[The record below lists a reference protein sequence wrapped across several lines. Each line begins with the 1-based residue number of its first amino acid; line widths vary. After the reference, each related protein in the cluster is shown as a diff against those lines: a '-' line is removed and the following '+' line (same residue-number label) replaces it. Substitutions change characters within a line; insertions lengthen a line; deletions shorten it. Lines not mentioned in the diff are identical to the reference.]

1 MLKNN
6 TNTEGQMLR
15 IERLRQ
21 GKELKEV
28 AGRICSI
35 STLSKIERGK
45 QKVDSDML
53 VDLYKELGIIYEND
67 IEFIQDMSQHINEY
81 FYETVYQFEH
91 ESLKILEEENN
102 RLNYSPLALEWKSR
116 GVK

>member
-91 ESLKILEEENN
+91 ESLKILEAENN